1 MKVWYTLGSLASIAS
16 LVQHSTAQK
25 WPLHDNG
32 LNQVVEWYDPQEPR
46 FCGYLSLG
54 LQDDRDH
61 YSVKVNGERLF
72 LWSGELHLWR
82 IPVPELWRDIF
93 EKIKAAGFNGIG
105 LYEHWGWHAP
115 NNQTLD
121 FETGAHNFAS
131 AFEIAKEL
139 GLYIVYRPGPY
150 SNAEA
155 NGGGFPGWLTTGEY
169 GPLRDNNTAYTK
181 AWERYSKKVADY
193 VRPHLVTNGGPIIFW
208 QIENEYGQQW
218 IDPDKKIPNATAIS
232 YMELL
237 EEKTRDWD
245 IDVPFTA
252 NNPNMWTRAWSK
264 DYGDTGGE
272 ADVYG
277 LDHYPACWTCNLAQ
291 CLNINGAVE
300 PYTVFN
306 YYDHFQSVAQTQP
319 SFLMEFQ
326 GGSFNPWD
334 GPAGG
339 CAENMGPSWV
349 NLFFRHNLA
358 QKVTAVNIYMVYGGT
373 NWGNIGFPEVGTSY
387 DYSAPIHE
395 NRLIGDKY
403 NEAKLFG
410 LFMRVAHDFT
420 KVDRVGNSTKY
431 ATDED
436 IFTTELRNPDT
447 GAAYYV
453 TRHDYSPSTDVTRFR
468 LKVST
473 EAGNLTVPVS
483 GSITLNGRESKT
495 LVTDFSIG
503 SSGKKITYAT
513 LEVLTV
519 ADLGDRQV
527 VIFWAPDGEQGEF
540 LLKGAKSGK
549 ALSGKA
555 DGKSLTK
562 TKNGILT
569 NVVTGKEKT
578 VFEYN
583 NHVQAVV
590 VDRQS
595 AYKFWA
601 PTLNNDPLAWE
612 NSTVLV
618 HGPYLVRTSSIK
630 GDTIHIT
637 GDWDEETE
645 VEIWAPK
652 KVTKATFNGARLKVS
667 KSKYGSLLSNLA
679 APEVTTETL
688 AAQLPALTK
697 WKVED
702 GLPEVAADYDDSRW
716 TKADHE
722 TTPHFVPP
730 DTYPVLFADE
740 YGYQAG
746 NLLWR
751 GRFKAAKGDAPKG
764 AYLRVIGGLA
774 SGFSAYANGKFL
786 GSWLGSMANKTGEL
800 EISFKDVKLNTK
812 DDNVLFVIQ
821 DTMGKEQRDAAPD
834 PRGILNATLIA
845 ADGSAAN
852 FTSWRLAGNAGG
864 NHLLEP
870 IRGTYNEG
878 GLHAERLGWHLPGFN
893 DKKWKSGAPADGFKG
908 AGARFYRTVVPLDVP
923 KGYDAS
929 LSFQLHT
936 EKKAKLRAQLYVNG
950 YQFAKTLPCISN
962 ETTFPVF
969 PGILNYQG
977 DNTIGLSVWAM
988 SEEGGAVDV
997 SWKVNGV
1004 QRSAFDPL
1012 FDSEYLRPGWKDRS
1026 KYA

>member
-1 MKVWYTLGSLASIAS
+1 MKVWHTICSLASIAS
-16 LVQHSTAQK
+16 LAAQCAAQN

-32 LNQVVEWYDPQEPR
+32 LNRVVEW
-46 FCGYLSLG
+46 
-54 LQDDRDH
+54 DH
-61 YSVKVNGERLF
+61 YSVKVNGQRLF
-72 LWSGELHLWR
+72 LWSRELHLWR
-82 IPVPELWRDIF
+82 IPVPELWRDIL
-93 EKIKAAGFNGIG
+93 EKIKAAGVNGIG

-121 FETGAHNFAS
+121 FETGAHDFAS
-131 AFEIAKEL
+131 AFDIAKEL

-150 SNAEA
+150 SNTEA

-169 GPLRDNNTAYTK
+169 GPLRDNSTAYTK
-181 AWERYSKKVADY
+181 AWERYSKRVAEY
-193 VRPHLVTNGGPIIFW
+193 VRPHLITNGGPIIFW
-208 QIENEYGQQW
+208 QIENEYGNQW
-218 IDPDKKIPNATAIS
+218 LDPDKKIPNATAIS
-232 YMELL
+232 YMQLL
-237 EEKTRDWD
+237 EERTRDWD

-252 NNPNMWTRAWSK
+252 KNPNMWTRAWSK

-291 CLNINGAVE
+291 CLNVNGAVE
-300 PYTVFN
+300 PYTVFD
-306 YYDHFQSVAQTQP
+306 YYDHFQS
-319 SFLMEFQ
+319 FQ

-339 CAENMGPSWV
+339 CGENMGPSWV

-373 NWGNIGFPEVGTSY
+373 NWGNIGFREVGTSY

-453 TRHDYSPSTDVTRFR
+453 TRHDYSPSINVTKFR

-473 EAGNLTVPVS
+473 KARNLTVPTS

-503 SSGKKITYAT
+503 SSSKKITYAT

-519 ADLGDRQV
+519 ADLRDRQV
-527 VIFWAPDGEQGEF
+527 VIFWAPDGD
-540 LLKGAKSGK
+540 
-549 ALSGKA
+549 GKA

-562 TKNGILT
+562 TKNGIVT

-590 VDRQS
+590 IDRQS

-612 NSTVLV
+612 NSTVLI
-618 HGPYLVRTSSIK
+618 HGPYLVRTASIK

-652 KVTKATFNGARLKVS
+652 KVTKAAFNGARLKVS
-667 KSKYGSLLSNLA
+667 KSKYGSLLGNLA

-697 WKVED
+697 WKVAD
-702 GLPEVAADYDDSRW
+702 GLPEIAAHYDDSRW
-716 TKADHE
+716 T
-722 TTPHFVPP
+722 
-730 DTYPVLFADE
+730 
-740 YGYQAG
+740 
-746 NLLWR
+746 
-751 GRFKAAKGDAPKG
+751 
-764 AYLRVIGGLA
+764 
-774 SGFSAYANGKFL
+774 
-786 GSWLGSMANKTGEL
+786 
-800 EISFKDVKLNTK
+800 
-812 DDNVLFVIQ
+812 
-821 DTMGKEQRDAAPD
+821 
-834 PRGILNATLIA
+834 
-845 ADGSAAN
+845 
-852 FTSWRLAGNAGG
+852 
-864 NHLLEP
+864 
-870 IRGTYNEG
+870 
-878 GLHAERLGWHLPGFN
+878 
-893 DKKWKSGAPADGFKG
+893 
-908 AGARFYRTVVPLDVP
+908 
-923 KGYDAS
+923 
-929 LSFQLHT
+929 
-936 EKKAKLRAQLYVNG
+936 
-950 YQFAKTLPCISN
+950 
-962 ETTFPVF
+962 
-969 PGILNYQG
+969 
-977 DNTIGLSVWAM
+977 
-988 SEEGGAVDV
+988 
-997 SWKVNGV
+997 
-1004 QRSAFDPL
+1004 
-1012 FDSEYLRPGWKDRS
+1012 S
-1026 KYA
+1026 KHSR